1 MYSTIADHV
10 YTKDY
15 KSILELIPRQ
25 GCFDELSCQE
35 FILKNIGWV
44 WPPRN
49 SDPQVVSFSVG
60 DPYKPSFT
68 TVTGSWPH
76 PKYRHSLIQSPWTPQ
91 FLERLQKS
99 EKGSVLGTERLASGF
114 NKIMFEHPPPK
125 KKNASLCLLRMSF
138 LLYKSVPII
147 LPSHFGPWKKKFKRL
162 IFPTKL
168 WNPQKFTLP
177 ETNSSHLKTDG
188 WNTFSFPF
196 GVFSPI
202 FRGFCC

>member
-125 KKNASLCLLRMSF
+125 KKTHHFVFYGCLFFYINLFQLSYPAISGHGKKSLNGLFF
-138 LLYKSVPII
+138 LPNYGIPKN
-147 LPSHFGPWKKKFKRL
+147 LPSL
-162 IFPTKL
+162 KL
-168 WNPQKFTLP
+168 TVR
-177 ETNSSHLKTDG
+177 T
-188 WNTFSFPF
+188 
-196 GVFSPI
+196 
-202 FRGFCC
+202 